1 MSDKA
6 TNNAAELVQDLT
18 EEDLLFFE
26 DWDPSLSPRPLRG
39 VSLDELTT
47 LAEAQADR
55 LRAMLETGAVSTSGD
70 LVAYGY
76 DYDSYGPINMM
87 TSDPHVA
94 RQFRMDYVTRR
105 GHAHEF
111 RIHWGK
117 DGMAVLKSRDGE
129 KISVK
134 LW

>member
-1 MSDKA
+1 MIDKETRDVA
-6 TNNAAELVQDLT
+6 DVVQDLT
-18 EEDLLFFE
+18 EENLLFFE
-26 DWDPSLSPRPLRG
+26 DWDHRLSLRPIAG
-39 VSLDELTT
+39 VSLEELTI
-47 LAEAQADR
+47 LAEARADR

-70 LVAYGY
+70 LSECY
-76 DYDSYGPINMM
+76 DEYDSYGPISMM
-87 TSDPHVA
+87 THDPHVA

-111 RIHWGK
+111 HIHWGK